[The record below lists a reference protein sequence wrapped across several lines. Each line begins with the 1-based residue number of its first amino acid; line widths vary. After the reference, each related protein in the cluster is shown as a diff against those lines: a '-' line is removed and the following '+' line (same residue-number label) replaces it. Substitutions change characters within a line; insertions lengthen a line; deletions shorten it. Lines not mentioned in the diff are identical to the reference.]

1 MSASRGTDRTP
12 RWWSD
17 DNDAVVDS
25 FEFALAR
32 DTETFEQAFRLVHDR
47 YVEAGY
53 MQALPSR
60 HRLSLFNALPATKVF
75 VTRDASRVIATLTLI
90 QDSGLGLPMDGIYR
104 DELDA
109 LRARGRRLAE
119 VSAFAM
125 EPKYRAQG
133 VSIVMRLMRATYA
146 FAASVARLDDLCI
159 AVHPRHADFYR
170 NALNFHAFGQLK
182 PYETVNGAPAVA
194 LRLDLD
200 WARERM
206 ARLGAGEAPNRELE
220 EFFFGSAARAWS
232 LSRLGPD
239 PARAG
244 FTAEQFLH
252 FFAGRSGLASPP
264 GEKLSLVIRSYYPEL
279 SLGALE
285 APAALSHSADRRS
298 PSAVRDR
305 ALATGG

>member
-1 MSASRGTDRTP
+1 MSVRRSANRTP

-17 DNDAVVDS
+17 DNNVVVES
-25 FEFALAR
+25 FDFALAR
-32 DTETFEQAFRLVHDR
+32 DTETFDQAFRLVHDR
-47 YVEAGY
+47 YVEQGY
-53 MQALPSR
+53 MRALPSR
-60 HRLSLFNALPATKVF
+60 RRLSLFHALPSTKVF

-90 QDSGLGLPMDGIYR
+90 QDSELGLPMDGLYR

-125 EPKYRAQG
+125 DVSYRAQG
-133 VSIVMRLMRATYA
+133 VSIVMRLMRATYE
-146 FAASVARLDDLCI
+146 FAASIARLDDLCI

-170 NALNFHAFGQLK
+170 NALNFHAFGQVK
-182 PYETVNGAPAVA
+182 PYETVNGAPAAA

-206 ARLGAGEAPNRELE
+206 GRIAAGDAPSRELE

-232 LSRLGPD
+232 LSRLGPE
-239 PARAG
+239 PARAQ

-252 FFAGRSGLASPP
+252 FLAGRHAPATDRTDELD
-264 GEKLSLVIRSYYPEL
+264 LVVRSFYPEL
-279 SLGALE
+279 TVGASSGT
-285 APAALSHSADRRS
+285 ASCPGSR
-298 PSAVRDR
+298 V
-305 ALATGG
+305 